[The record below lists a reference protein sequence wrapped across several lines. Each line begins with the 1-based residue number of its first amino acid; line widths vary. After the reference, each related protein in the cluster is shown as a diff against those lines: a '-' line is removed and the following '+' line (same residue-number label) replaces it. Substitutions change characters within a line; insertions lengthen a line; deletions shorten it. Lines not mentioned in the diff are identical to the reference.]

1 MNDFS
6 ELLYVTGLLN
16 EEPNI
21 DEGNYML
28 KGMRIQTL
36 AREKQKR
43 IYNLN
48 HDLTV
53 RFEDLHIRT
62 LHYSHD
68 VAYKQVKSAIQRAIK
83 RRSSSIHSKEELLS
97 NILPMF
103 NELLKGMPN
112 VHISVS
118 NSSSYYQLAC
128 DVSKTKLIMEID
140 IYGTI
145 YYIPLNPQ
153 KKFSDAQYHYRSARN
168 IKANMIHLETIYLY
182 LYVIYNLNQLSIYYN
197 DKVMLESTL
206 RGYATMQ
213 ASSLLRQSWFLKG
226 LPEWFNVFLKSNGYT
241 ETSPG
246 DILAL
251 ADSQKSA
258 LEYPAEDW
266 SKTFEPL
273 ISYAYQEKPITDSVF
288 LPSLYSSNQLKNI
301 TCFGIHVL
309 SYLLKNSQE
318 ISQNYIE
325 SKKQHHTA
333 TVYMTKQNIPCK
345 ILHAMKSSP
354 LNRYFD
360 FVEFDASVDLE
371 SIPAITQEFIL
382 INQKFFSDTKYS
394 KKCIRFRKLGRH
406 KAAGLYFPVLGTLAV
421 DIRSPESLI
430 HELFHLIDDLLGNL
444 SCDYAFSKI
453 ATRYQSCLVQTI
465 QQDEANGIL
474 HVKKTGKYNLN
485 YYLKRTEIFARCGE
499 IYLIRI
505 KKIKT
510 SLLKQESNLDFAY
523 PNDALLNNMIDSY
536 YSTLLATLKDRQ
548 VENEEEKSEK
558 DLCIA
563 NK

>member
-16 EEPNI
+16 EEPCI

-62 LHYSHD
+62 LNYNHD
-68 VAYKQVKSAIQRAIK
+68 AAYKQVKSAIQRAIK
-83 RRSSSIHSKEELLS
+83 RMSSSIHSKEELLS

-103 NELLKGMPN
+103 NELLKEMPN

-118 NSSSYYQLAC
+118 NSSSYYQLAY

-153 KKFSDAQYHYRSARN
+153 KKFSDTQYHYRSARN
-168 IKANMIHLETIYLY
+168 IRANMIHLETIYLY
-182 LYVIYNLNQLSIYYN
+182 LYIIYNLNQLSIYYN
-197 DKVMLESTL
+197 DKAMLESTL

-213 ASSLLRQSWFLKG
+213 AFSLLRQSWFLKG

-258 LEYPAEDW
+258 LEYPTEDW
-266 SKTFEPL
+266 AKAFEPI
-273 ISYAYQEKPITDSVF
+273 ISYAYQEEPITDSVF
-288 LPSLYSSNQLKNI
+288 LPSLYNSNQLENI

-325 SKKQHHTA
+325 SKRQHHTA
-333 TVYMTKQNIPCK
+333 TVYMTKRNIPGK

-360 FVEFDASVDLE
+360 FVEFDASVELE
-371 SIPAITQEFIL
+371 SIAAITQEFIL

-406 KAAGLYFPVLGTLAV
+406 KAAGLYFPLLGTLAV

-444 SCDYAFSKI
+444 SCDYVFSKI

-523 PNDALLNNMIDSY
+523 PNDALLNSMIDSY

-548 VENEEEKSEK
+548 IENEEEKSEK